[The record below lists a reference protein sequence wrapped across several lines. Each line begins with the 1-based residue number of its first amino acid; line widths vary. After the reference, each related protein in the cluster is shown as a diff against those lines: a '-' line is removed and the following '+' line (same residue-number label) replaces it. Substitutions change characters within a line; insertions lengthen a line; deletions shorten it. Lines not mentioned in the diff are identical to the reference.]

1 MIMKNTLSLTLL
13 AALLLVGTACQNMS
27 QRNLG
32 PYFGPFH
39 NIGNVYLAPS
49 GLPDTVRRVAVLPLI
64 PSRGNRDAERG
75 LHAMQAVFTEEF
87 ARNRRVDV
95 VTITADRLQRMFGRR
110 GYYADEPLPFD
121 FLPRLRTE
129 TDCQAVLFTE
139 LSTFRAYPPVA
150 LGWKLHLF
158 DLESEELIWA
168 VDEVFDGGE
177 AAVANSLARHI
188 RKSQAS
194 HQAAATE
201 ILVLNS
207 PREMAR
213 FSIAEMITTL
223 MKKNPQVAENPAEIN
238 SSQKVS
244 REPATE
250 GPSPAPQPETPA
262 EAEENLPPMP
272 TTSDAI

>member
-1 MIMKNTLSLTLL
+1 MKNTISFTLL
-13 AALLLVGTACQNMS
+13 ATLLLGVTACQNLS
-27 QRNLG
+27 ERNLG

-39 NIGNVYLAPS
+39 KIGNVYLAPS

-75 LHAMQAVFTEEF
+75 LRSMQAVFTEEF
-87 ARNRRVDV
+87 SRNRRVDV
-95 VTITADRLQRMFGRR
+95 VTITADRLERMFGRR
-110 GYYADEPLPFD
+110 GFYADEPLPFD
-121 FLPRLRTE
+121 LLPRLLAE
-129 TDCQAVLFTE
+129 TGCQALLFTE

-158 DLESEELIWA
+158 DLETEELIWA

-177 AAVANSLARHI
+177 AAVANSLASYI
-188 RKSQAS
+188 RKSHAS
-194 HQAAATE
+194 HQSAATE

-213 FSIAEMITTL
+213 FSIAEMIPTL
-223 MKKNPQVAENPAEIN
+223 MKKNPQVAANPAEHN
-238 SSQKVS
+238 GSQKVS
-244 REPATE
+244 GEPATE

>member
-1 MIMKNTLSLTLL
+1 MNHTLSLTLL
-13 AALLLVGTACQNMS
+13 SALLLGGTACQNLP
-27 QRNLG
+27 QRNFG
-32 PYFGPFH
+32 PYVGPFH
-39 NIGNVYLAPS
+39 NIGNVYLAPN

-64 PSRGNRDAERG
+64 PSRGNRDTERG
-75 LHAMQAVFTEEF
+75 LRSMQAVFTEEL

-95 VTITADRLQRMFGRR
+95 VTITADRLQRMFGRP

-129 TDCQAVLFTE
+129 TGCQAVLFAE

-188 RKSQAS
+188 RKSHAS

-213 FSIAEMITTL
+213 FSIAEMIPTL
-223 MKKNPQVAENPAEIN
+223 MKKNPQVAVNPAESN

-244 REPATE
+244 GQPVTE
-250 GPSPAPQPETPA
+250 GPNPAPLPETPA
-262 EAEENLPPMP
+262 ETEENPPPVP
-272 TTSDAI
+272 TPVDAI